1 MGGELTAKNDA
12 DGATFGIQLQAQHW
26 P

>member
-12 DGATFGIQLQAQHW
+12 DGATFGIQLQAQH
-26 P
+26 